1 MEGGEKMNDIIVRL
15 VDVPVDVK
23 GIVKEDANGD
33 YNIYLNARYVL
44 EQQMMT
50 YLHELAH
57 IELGHLHSSLPVE
70 ELENEADKRMTE
82 MLTGKAAS
90 RSRG

>member
-1 MEGGEKMNDIIVRL
+1 MNEIYVRL
-15 VDVPVDVK
+15 VDVPVDVR
-23 GIVKEDANGD
+23 GIVKEDSNGD
-33 YNIYLNARYVL
+33 YNIYLNARYAL

-57 IELGHLHSSLPVE
+57 IDLGHLRSSLPVE
-70 ELENEADKRMTE
+70 DLEKEAEIKMTE
-82 MLTGKAAS
+82 MLSDTMPS

>member
-1 MEGGEKMNDIIVRL
+1 MNDIIVRL

-23 GIVKEDANGD
+23 GIVKEDSNGD

-57 IELGHLHSSLPVE
+57 IELGHLHSSRPVE
-70 ELENEADKRMTE
+70 EIEEEANKRMTE
-82 MLTGKAAS
+82 MRSGKAAS